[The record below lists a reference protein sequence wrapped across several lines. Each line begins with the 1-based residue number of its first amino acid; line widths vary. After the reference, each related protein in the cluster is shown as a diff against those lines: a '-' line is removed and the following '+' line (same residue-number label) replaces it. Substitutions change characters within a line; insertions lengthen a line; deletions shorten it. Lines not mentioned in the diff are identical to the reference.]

1 MAPAAWVWVSALTL
15 TTHCDNSFTMT
26 RGPPDDALWRHIAW
40 RVAPAL
46 TTHYLLRTHC
56 DDTLP
61 DDALST
67 DDTLPPDDALW
78 PHIALRCSASWRHYP
93 WRRIVTTHCPP
104 TTSGGCQYGTSS
116 DGVVLPCIHLKPP
129 LAATR
134 LEYSAVA
141 TCSHLLGI
149 FWGGHFAAERA
160 ASGCALPEM
169 HGRLEISK
177 NLASQEKRFF
187 KVWKLDKSDLWYLML
202 AQDSQDH
209 VAKRIPPMSQIA
221 FFAHVWRDECVTT
234 FINVNYTSNSAFQF
248 PLSKARPQPRK
259 TQYAFR
265 KRLRMRPRRPKKKRR
280 ESPEQASTWKPAL
293 NENIDP
299 SATDPQP
306 QQSSAMSPRQNFQRN
321 WAHQKRIRSPR
332 CLQAHSACLQQQ
344 PDSKPLFD
352 D

>member
-1 MAPAAWVWVSALTL
+1 MYIYIYTWRPQLGYEFQRWRWRRIVTTASQWHAAPLT
-15 TTHCDNSFTMT
+15 
-26 RGPPDDALWRHIAW
+26 
-40 RVAPAL
+40 
-46 TTHYLLRTHC
+46 THC

-61 DDALST
+61 DALP
-67 DDTLPPDDALW
+67 L
-78 PHIALRCSASWRHYP
+78 HWRHITS
-93 WRRIVTTHCPP
+93 WGRIVTTHCL
-104 TTSGGCQYGTSS
+104 TTHCPLTTHYPLTTHCDHTLPYDAVPADDITPDDALWQRIAPRRHLGDANMGRPLTEWYSPAFISS
-116 DGVVLPCIHLKPP
+116 RHLQPLAWNILGWP
-129 LAATR
+129 LAATC
-134 LEYSAVA
+134 LEFSGAA
-141 TCSHLLGI
+141 TCG
-149 FWGGHFAAERA
+149 RTA

-265 KRLRMRPRRPKKKRR
+265 KRLRMRPRRPKKRE
-280 ESPEQASTWKPAL
+280 ESPL
-293 NENIDP
+293 
-299 SATDPQP
+299 
-306 QQSSAMSPRQNFQRN
+306 
-321 WAHQKRIRSPR
+321 
-332 CLQAHSACLQQQ
+332 
-344 PDSKPLFD
+344 SKPQLGSPL
-352 D
+352 